1 MLQSQDLK
9 VNMLS
14 TSRKHDIVYFRT
26 IHDTSTTPVYF
37 TPESNTSADPASIF
51 LDRSRPKQIPV
62 EHEPSSSL
70 LALCDLTGF
79 GTENNLTTGN
89 NRNIRQ
95 RYLLDEVDETGI
107 KLPKQDPPSKILLY
121 VRKETD
127 DIFDALMLKSP
138 SVQGLQDAIAE
149 KYEINSSK
157 IIKIFKKQKRG
168 ILVNMDDNIIEHYS
182 HEDTFVIDFI
192 QDEDGNIK
200 ITLIEFAI

>member
-1 MLQSQDLK
+1 
-9 VNMLS
+9 MLS

-37 TPESNTSADPASIF
+37 TPESNTSADPAVSTNYEFREPQISRKISWTKIEISNKCCIYFLFQSIF

-107 KLPKQDPPSKILLY
+107 KLPKQDP
-121 VRKETD
+121 
-127 DIFDALMLKSP
+127 
-138 SVQGLQDAIAE
+138 
-149 KYEINSSK
+149 
-157 IIKIFKKQKRG
+157 
-168 ILVNMDDNIIEHYS
+168 
-182 HEDTFVIDFI
+182 
-192 QDEDGNIK
+192 
-200 ITLIEFAI
+200 